1 MNLPNPYDRSTTA
14 ADTAATDT
22 TGRSLA
28 GSSDVREIVIVDPRC
43 DRYPDFVEAATE
55 GEFGLH
61 FCCDAQSAIKL
72 ARRFRAD
79 VWLVSADL
87 PDADGF
93 DLLPLLS
100 EQVSQAEVDPLV
112 RGHRLSLARVG
123 QGRHSGIFIV
133 SEDYSLE
140 EEQRALAAGIAGYLV
155 QPVSADLI
163 RSLRPA
169 APEQASEELAEAV

>member
-1 MNLPNPYDRSTTA
+1 MNLPNPYDRSTVA
-14 ADTAATDT
+14 AKAVS
-22 TGRSLA
+22 RSPRHGEA
-28 GSSDVREIVIVDPRC
+28 DGHVREIVIVDPRC
-43 DRYPDFVEAATE
+43 DRYADFVAAATE
-55 GEFGLH
+55 GVFGLH

-79 VWLVSADL
+79 VWLVNTEL
-87 PDADGF
+87 PDAEGF

-100 EQVSQAEVDPLV
+100 EQVSQAEVDPFV
-112 RGHRLSLARVG
+112 HGRRMSLARVG

-155 QPVSADLI
+155 QPVSAELI
-163 RSLRPA
+163 ASLRPA
-169 APEQASEELAEAV
+169 VSDHAAVALGQVT

>member
-1 MNLPNPYDRSTTA
+1 VILNNGLSMSETLPASWDHDDQFCRRA
-14 ADTAATDT
+14 V
-22 TGRSLA
+22 G
-28 GSSDVREIVIVDPRC
+28 EIVIVDPRC
-43 DRYPDFVEAATE
+43 DRYSDFVEAAAE

-79 VWLVSADL
+79 IWLVSSDL

-93 DLLPLLS
+93 DLLPLLC
-100 EQVSQAEVDPLV
+100 EQVSQAEVNPLV

-133 SEDYSLE
+133 SEDYRLE
-140 EEQRALAAGIAGYLV
+140 EEQRALAVGIAGYLV

-169 APEQASEELAEAV
+169 VPDHAGDEHVEAA